1 MSGPARDA
9 GKEDDDMSAKV
20 VWTVEDVTTGVD
32 VVVSLDQAAAV
43 AFAKA
48 QPAKFTGHFMV
59 HRSLLVGGRVY

>member
-1 MSGPARDA
+1 
-9 GKEDDDMSAKV
+9 MSAKV

-48 QPAKFTGHFMV
+48 QPAKFTGHFVV
-59 HRSLLVGGRVY
+59 HRSFLVGGRVY